1 MKSICHPS
9 LEEIRISETDELWSS
24 PVFSRWAEPPARN
37 LTPFVALHH
46 PYILRGH
53 TVDIRKQV
61 SHSVGLPEK
70 AGAVISHD
78 SKPGKVIKKS

>member
-1 MKSICHPS
+1 MNSGLHLS
-9 LEEIRISETDELWSS
+9 SQDELNLQPGTSHHLLLFTIPTSS
-24 PVFSRWAEPPARN
+24 ED
-37 LTPFVALHH
+37 
-46 PYILRGH
+46 IGG
-53 TVDIRKQV
+53 DIRKQV